1 MPEFLSIAP
10 YTGPMPSIVWI
21 SISVS
26 MDFLESLTGTRTAL
40 KITWERFLL
49 GFEDGAGWGIMS
61 GALVTGKNGVG
72 MIVVGVIV
80 IAGGIWVASVEI
92 SGSSRGGA
100 ARCGASGIGGRGGG
114 LLMKQT
120 AP

>member
-1 MPEFLSIAP
+1 
-10 YTGPMPSIVWI
+10 
-21 SISVS
+21 

-40 KITWERFLL
+40 KSIWERLLL
-49 GFEDGAGWGIMS
+49 GFEDGTELGIVS
-61 GALVTGKNGVG
+61 VAHVTGKNGVG

-100 ARCGASGIGGRGGG
+100 AR
-114 LLMKQT
+114 
-120 AP
+120 

>member
-10 YTGPMPSIVWI
+10 YTGPMPSIVWM

-40 KITWERFLL
+40 KMICERLL
-49 GFEDGAGWGIMS
+49 FDFGNGVAKGIVS

-80 IAGGIWVASVEI
+80 IAGGIWVAPVEI
-92 SGSSRGGA
+92 SGSLRGGA

-114 LLMKQT
+114 LRTKQT